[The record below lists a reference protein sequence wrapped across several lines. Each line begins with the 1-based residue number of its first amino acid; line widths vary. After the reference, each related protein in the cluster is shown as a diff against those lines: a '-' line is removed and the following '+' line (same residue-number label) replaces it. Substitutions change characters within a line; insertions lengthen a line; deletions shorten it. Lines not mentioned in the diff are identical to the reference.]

1 VAPSTVWEIL
11 RAAGI
16 DPAPRR
22 TGPTWRQFLAAQ
34 AAEILAADFL
44 HAGTV
49 LLRRL
54 YVLVFTEHGTR
65 RMHLGGVTEH
75 PTGKWTV
82 QQARN
87 LAMSLSERFEDIKFL
102 LRDHGPNLTPSFDAV
117 FQAAGTRIPRTAV
130 QAPRMK
136 QWVSH
141 CTSSG

>member
-34 AAEILAADFL
+34 AAGILAVDFL

-54 YVLVFTEHGTR
+54 YVS
-65 RMHLGGVTEH
+65 VTWNH
-75 PTGKWTV
+75 
-82 QQARN
+82 
-87 LAMSLSERFEDIKFL
+87 
-102 LRDHGPNLTPSFDAV
+102 
-117 FQAAGTRIPRTAV
+117 AAGRSGLDRNGRVIDLEPA
-130 QAPRMK
+130 APE
-136 QWVSH
+136 SGH
-141 CTSSG
+141 TGGFHLPSSSSLLLEG